1 MPASHSSAPLIRAIV
16 ARFSSEV
23 ARKTLQQV
31 LQKRPFAFCAVLST
45 DDVRERLGGITEEDQ
60 EWFSSSQVRGC
71 DYTSVDWSHVAP
83 LDEELMERMRGCEA
97 LFMDL
102 VMRLEWKRSISYA
115 VRKQWYLRHLQFWN
129 DYLTRRNINLYISA
143 WIPHEIPDVI
153 IYHLC
158 KLRGIPVL
166 YFHTTT
172 MRDVSFVEYDIAS
185 PAPQIPQRYAE
196 LLQEYAEVQDPLR
209 IPLGTAFHE
218 RYLALSTPAGQKPP
232 IESYKRLTYWG
243 RVRRMFFTQPAQF
256 CRFLFGYCTPQGL
269 QRALRSWHRWR
280 LIQRTNAYYDAHA
293 VEPDLMQPF
302 VYFPL
307 HYQPE
312 ASTVPMGG
320 AYADQLLVAA
330 LLNAHLPEGVLIYIK
345 EHPRAGGWLTR
356 SPEYYA
362 QLLAMKKVRLIARA
376 VDTFLL
382 REHCRAVATV
392 TGSAGFEALFRGKPV
407 FLFGHRFY
415 QYARGVFPIRTA
427 EDCLRAV
434 QEIFERHAVPSLVE
448 SRVFLKAMEETC
460 IHGVLDPWKLKV
472 THMSE
477 EEHVRVCTEAVLF
490 ELKKLKIEN

>member
-1 MPASHSSAPLIRAIV
+1 MRYASS
-16 ARFSSEV
+16 
-23 ARKTLQQV
+23 
-31 LQKRPFAFCAVLST
+31 
-45 DDVRERLGGITEEDQ
+45 GI
-60 EWFSSSQVRGC
+60 C
-71 DYTSVDWSHVAP
+71 DICNSGTITS
-83 LDEELMERMRGCEA
+83 
-97 LFMDL
+97 
-102 VMRLEWKRSISYA
+102 
-115 VRKQWYLRHLQFWN
+115 
-129 DYLTRRNINLYISA
+129 RRNINLYISA

-158 KLRGIPVL
+158 KLRDSLSCIS
-166 YFHTTT
+166 TTT

-185 PAPQIPQRYAE
+185 RAAESPQRYAE

-218 RYLALSTPAGQKPP
+218 RYPALSTPAGQKPP

-243 RVRRMFFTQPAQF
+243 KGAAHVLHQPAQF
-256 CRFLFGYCTPQGL
+256 CRFLLGTALLGATA
-269 QRALRSWHRWR
+269 RALRSWHRWR

-312 ASTVPMGG
+312 ASTVPMG

-392 TGSAGFEALFRGKPV
+392 TGSAGFEALFRGSPFFSLAIASTSMRAWCVSHPHGRRLSACSAKR
-407 FLFGHRFY
+407 FLRDMRF
-415 QYARGVFPIRTA
+415 R
-427 EDCLRAV
+427 L
-434 QEIFERHAVPSLVE
+434 SW
-448 SRVFLKAMEETC
+448 SRVSFESDGGDLHSRCARSVEAQ
-460 IHGVLDPWKLKV
+460 GDA
-472 THMSE
+472 
-477 EEHVRVCTEAVLF
+477 HVGRRARASMYGGGSL
-490 ELKKLKIEN
+490 